1 MSDGHIKSEV
11 SVSPIG
17 HFQKSAALEI
27 YLGIFGVYLVLK
39 GLPGGTG
46 GKEPVCQCRRC
57 KRHKFDP
64 WVRKIPWRRKWQP
77 TLVFLLVKLPWT
89 EEPGGLWSMGSQRV
103 GDRKSVV

>member
-64 WVRKIPWRRKWQP
+64 WVRKILWRREWQP
-77 TLVFLLVKLPWT
+77 TPIFWPGESHGQRSLVGYSPQGQTQLK
-89 EEPGGLWSMGSQRV
+89 
-103 GDRKSVV
+103 

>member
-64 WVRKIPWRRKWQP
+64 WVRKIPQRRAWQP
-77 TLVFLLVKLPWT
+77 TPSFLKNPT
-89 EEPGGLWSMGSQRV
+89 
-103 GDRKSVV
+103 DRGAWQAVAYKDCKESDRSEAT